1 MQDALKYYQIR
12 QLPLQRNQ
20 TQVKLQRKKTVTTTK
35 ATTTSTTKASTTR
48 STTTTPK
55 PAETTTTEQ
64 QQILGSVNNN
74 DEELLGARTTIKIK
88 WHLLVDISLIWI
100 GKTELGIYWLKYRI
114 DYNAECFYRR
124 E

>member
-35 ATTTSTTKASTTR
+35 ATTTSTTKASTTT

-55 PAETTTTEQ
+55 PAEATTTEQ

-88 WHLLVDISLIWI
+88 WYQIAPARRYFIDQDRKNRARNLLAQIP
-100 GKTELGIYWLKYRI
+100 Y
-114 DYNAECFYRR
+114 
-124 E
+124 